1 MPVMLKEN
9 SLSTPHHISI
19 VEACSYAY
27 ADAAAARSLIRSFS
41 QSNDWGLKYV
51 TTRSWF
57 LARAQPT

>member
-1 MPVMLKEN
+1 MKL
-9 SLSTPHHISI
+9 
-19 VEACSYAY
+19 CSYAY
-27 ADAAAARSLIRSFS
+27 ADTAESRSLIRSFS